1 MLNLLT
7 TSLKSFLIKKEHS
20 VTPGYD
26 NLIFH
31 EASKSAVHLRLLVNT
46 MLISSP
52 LKKDARPVSVTGRT
66 ADSSNDLKFISEL
79 GRSLLFT
86 VHPKKV
92 AARVAEAIQNV
103 TGAEVCVFAA
113 ELENIGLISCGFDHG
128 GEIESGFLDRQRFEK
143 WLNFMPPQIAH
154 SEKDRDEFLIT
165 GEHVLEHISPV
176 HINGQIRGAI
186 VVGFESADEL
196 TEQKLRLI
204 DAATQLAAMSINLSA
219 HYGAALDTSIHEARE
234 EHRKFTE
241 AILDALPVSLYVVD
255 RDYRIVTWNRHREIG
270 VLGLP
275 RDVAIGR
282 DVFSVLEKYPQGRL
296 RQEFERAFR
305 TGNIERIEQQ
315 TAADD
320 GLSKHWMVS
329 KVPMLNADTK
339 KVTHVITVG
348 EDITARVEAIHAVNR
363 AEKLSAVGRLAAGIV
378 HEINNPLATIAACA
392 EALEQRI
399 DEGAFELS
407 DSAEDLAE
415 YLGLI
420 KSEAFR
426 CKSITTGL
434 LDFSRVRTGE
444 KLPTDIGDI
453 VRTSANLISHQK
465 RGNAIALEID
475 IASDLPKVNADGGQ
489 IQQAVIALA
498 TNSIDA
504 MPDGGKLFFR
514 VFQKGNRVCAEVED
528 TGAGIPQENMSKIF
542 EPFFTTKEVGKGT
555 GLGLAV
561 CYGIISEHGGRLSV
575 RSNVGKGTT
584 FSIFLPIVH
593 DPAG

>member
-1 MLNLLT
+1 MQT
-7 TSLKSFLIKKEHS
+7 
-20 VTPGYD
+20 
-26 NLIFH
+26 
-31 EASKSAVHLRLLVNT
+31 
-46 MLISSP
+46 SSP
-52 LKKDARPVSVTGRT
+52 PKKDARPVSTIGQP
-66 ADSSNDLKFISEL
+66 ADNSGDLKFISEL

-103 TGAEVCVFAA
+103 AEAEVCVFVV
-113 ELENIGLISCGFDHG
+113 ELENIGLVSSAFSAD
-128 GEIESGFLDRQRFEK
+128 GEITSAFLDRTRFEK
-143 WLNFMPPQIAH
+143 WLSFMPPQIAY
-154 SEKDRDEFLIT
+154 SESTEYEFLIGNT
-165 GEHVLEHISPV
+165 DHKFEYISPL
-176 HINGQIRGAI
+176 HINGEIKGAI
-186 VVGFESADEL
+186 IAGYKTEDDL
-196 TEQKLRLI
+196 TEHKARLI
-204 DAATQLAAMSINLSA
+204 DAATQMAAMSINLSA
-219 HYGAALDTSIHEARE
+219 HYGAALDSSIHEARE

-296 RQEFERAFR
+296 KQEFERAFR
-305 TGNIERIEQQ
+305 TGSIERIEQQ

-320 GLSKHWMVS
+320 GSSKHWMVS
-329 KVPMLNADTK
+329 KVPMKNADSNE
-339 KVTHVITVG
+339 VTHVITVG

-363 AEKLSAVGRLAAGIV
+363 AEKLAAVGRLAAGIV

-399 DEGAFELS
+399 DEGAFEMS

-426 CKSITTGL
+426 CKGITTGL

-444 KLPTDIGDI
+444 KMRTDIGEI
-453 VRTSANLISHQK
+453 VRASANLISHQK
-465 RGNAIALEID
+465 RGNPITID
-475 IASDLPKVNADGGQ
+475 VDIDSDLPNVNADGGQ

-498 TNSIDA
+498 TNGIDA
-504 MPDGGKLFFR
+504 MPDGGNLSFR
-514 VFQKGNRVCAEVED
+514 VLRKGNRVCVEVED
-528 TGAGIPQENMSKIF
+528 TGAGIAQENMSKIF

-561 CYGIISEHGGRLSV
+561 CYGIISEHSGRLSV
-575 RSNVGKGTT
+575 RSNVNRGTT
-584 FSIFLPIVH
+584 FSIFLPIASG
-593 DPAG
+593 D